1 MSRFSPSEKPLLR
14 ASYEAVYQIAKS
26 KKPHTVGEELIK
38 PCILRMAHIVLG
50 KEAVKQLQQVPI
62 CNDVIHNRIVD
73 MSEDILE
80 QVVADINTS
89 PVKISLLVDESTDVS
104 NSSQLI
110 AVVRYVKNKEIDERF
125 LFCQSLKITS
135 PAKDAF
141 DMIKEFFL
149 KQQIHLDKT
158 GSICTRGAPT
168 ILGNRS
174 GFAALLRKEISN
186 LKSTHCFLHRYA
198 LAAKTL
204 PFKLKKALQ
213 IFVKVVNTN
222 HGRTLNHRL
231 FCEELGKEHTVLLY
245 HTESKMAVTWSCAVS
260 SE

>member
-1 MSRFSPSEKPLLR
+1 MKISW
-14 ASYEAVYQIAKS
+14 S
-26 KKPHTVGEELIK
+26 K
-38 PCILRMAHIVLG
+38 
-50 KEAVKQLQQVPI
+50 
-62 CNDVIHNRIVD
+62 
-73 MSEDILE
+73 
-80 QVVADINTS
+80 VVADINAS

-104 NSSQLI
+104 NTSQLI
-110 AVVRYVKNKEIDERF
+110 AVVRYVKNKEIEESF

-135 PAKDAF
+135 PAKDVF

-149 KQQIHLDKT
+149 KHQIHLDKI

-168 ILGNRS
+168 MLGNRS
-174 GFAALLRKEISN
+174 GFAALLRKDIPN
-186 LKSTHCFLHRYA
+186 LKSTHCFLHRHA

-231 FCEELGKEHTVLLY
+231 LRSFCEELGKEQTVLLY
-245 HTESKMAVTWSCAVS
+245 HTEIKWLSHGRVLFFL
-260 SE
+260 E